1 MPENRDIPLLEFDN
15 ATVVLGGNRA
25 LDAVSFSIGTG
36 ENVAIIGPNGA
47 GKSALIKTITR
58 EHYPL
63 SRDKGASLRIL
74 GEHTWNLFSLRA
86 MLGIVSSDLQ
96 EACNREITGREMVLS
111 GFFGSIGIWP
121 YHRITE
127 EMEARAREVL
137 EFLEVS
143 HLAEHFMCAMSTGEA
158 RRMLIGRALVHDP
171 QALILDE
178 PANALDPHA
187 ARVFSATLRRIAQSG
202 KSIIM
207 VTHHLHDII
216 PEIGRVIM
224 IRNGRVFRDGPKAEV
239 LTEQNLSDLFQMPV
253 EIYEHNGFY
262 HLWG

>member
-1 MPENRDIPLLEFDN
+1 MVHMDAPLIEFDN
-15 ATVVLGGNRA
+15 ATVVLGGNTV
-25 LDAVSFSIGTG
+25 LDSISFSIGVG

-58 EHYPL
+58 DYYPL
-63 SRDKGASLRIL
+63 SRDEGASIRIL

-96 EACNREITGREMVLS
+96 EVCNREITGREMVLS

-121 YHRITE
+121 YHKITE
-127 EMEARAREVL
+127 EMESRAREIL
-137 EFLEVS
+137 DFLEVA
-143 HLAEHFMCAMSTGEA
+143 HLADHEMCAMSTGEA

-171 QALILDE
+171 RALILDE

-187 ARVFSATLRRIAQSG
+187 ARVFSATLRRVARAG

-216 PEIGRVIM
+216 PEISRVIM
-224 IRNGRVFRDGPKAEV
+224 VMNGRVFRDGPKEDV
-239 LTEQNLSDLFQMPV
+239 LTEQNLSELFRMPV
-253 EIYEHNGFY
+253 EIYERDGFCY
-262 HLWG
+262 LWG